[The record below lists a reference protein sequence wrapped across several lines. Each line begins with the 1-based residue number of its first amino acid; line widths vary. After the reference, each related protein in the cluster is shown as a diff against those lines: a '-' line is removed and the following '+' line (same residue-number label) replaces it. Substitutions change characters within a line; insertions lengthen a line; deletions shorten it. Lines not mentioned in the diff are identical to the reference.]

1 MLDGRTYTVWFE
13 RRVIVDAL
21 FSFDDLSDVLSEFNG
36 SNAGKSEE
44 ILSGVMSEEMA
55 ASKRRYEEYIKKHEE
70 Q

>member
-1 MLDGRTYTVWFE
+1 M
-13 RRVIVDAL
+13 DAL